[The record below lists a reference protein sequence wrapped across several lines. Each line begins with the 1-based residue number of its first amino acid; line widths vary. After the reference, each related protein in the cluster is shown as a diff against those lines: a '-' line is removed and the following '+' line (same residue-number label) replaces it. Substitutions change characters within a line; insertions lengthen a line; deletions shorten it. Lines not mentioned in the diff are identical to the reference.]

1 MCYSIAFLLFYDKEK
16 EIASFYY
23 NSSSY
28 DCSHCSLEDF
38 LEYDNSF
45 NKIAGIYELD
55 KSMKLLQSKL
65 KRAIDDIANDRR
77 DEILF

>member
-1 MCYSIAFLLFYDKEK
+1 MSV
-16 EIASFYY
+16 
-23 NSSSY
+23 
-28 DCSHCSLEDF
+28 DF
-38 LEYDNSF
+38 IFVNSF